1 MKIEILPA
9 SVANMI
15 AAGEV
20 VQGPSSIVKEMMENS
35 ADAGAGSITV
45 ILKDAGRTLVRI
57 IDDGSGMSKE
67 DALLCFERHA
77 TSKISRPEDLE
88 AIRTYGFRG
97 EALASIAAVAEVT
110 LKTRRS
116 GDETGTLVEYADS
129 KLVSVGEVAASQ
141 GSDFSVRN
149 LFYNVPARR
158 KFLKSDAAEFRKV
171 LAEFSR
177 MALTRPDLSLRLIHN
192 DKDIHDLRPAPNVK
206 VRIADLLGKEIPREI
221 VEASAETSLVGISGY
236 VGNPEYSRKSQQN
249 QYFFVNGRF
258 FRSPYLHKAV
268 MKAYDN
274 LIVSGTFPSYFL
286 YLSIDPAKVDVNI
299 HPAKTEV
306 KFEDEQVIF
315 QIVYACVREALGK
328 NSFVQSIDFDVEG
341 VPEIPVFN
349 PRDTSPVK
357 MPRID
362 VDASYN
368 PFERNREYAGPDRPS
383 VRSDTGYVP
392 VPPRSYGSLFEE
404 DAALCRDD
412 VVVLGGKY
420 IIYKEKDALKL
431 VDILRARERILYS
444 RMIQSVAMGEILTQS
459 LLYPVEREVGAHGV
473 SVIEEHSEILS
484 ETGFDIRPF
493 GETTVMVYG
502 LPSGYGMDSQS
513 VADILDGLIASF
525 DDDPAALKSVMISRM
540 AVRLSH
546 ISALADKSVPDK
558 SEARA
563 LIGQLSGCE
572 DSSTSPYSGKRC
584 YTTLTVADLERLLTK

>member
-129 KLVSVGEVAASQ
+129 KLVSVDEVAASQ

-368 PFERNREYAGPDRPS
+368 PFERNREDAGPDRPS
-383 VRSDTGYVP
+383 VRPDTGYVP
-392 VPPRSYGSLFEE
+392 VPPRSYGRLFEE